1 MNLSEIL
8 KNIGYAI
15 VFGAAG
21 LIIGIWTADLFYMLI
36 LKNIDRV
43 TTIYISLIL
52 IILIAASASILGFIK
67 GKKWLG

>member
-8 KNIGYAI
+8 KNIVYAI
-15 VFGAAG
+15 VFGFMG
-21 LIIGIWTADLFYMLI
+21 LIIGIWAADVYYMLI

-52 IILIAASASILGFIK
+52 IILIAAFASILGFTK